1 MRRWPVALC
10 FVMSVFVLTS
20 VALNAQTDAP
30 DGQAPALNL
39 SRLRGFVITLALGDV
54 QPGSSQGT
62 FTPAATKA
70 LADMKDFLPYKS
82 YRPLDT
88 IWLIGLSWPHQTLA
102 GVDGQKHELYMRAL
116 VVSPTI
122 LKVDMLRLWDAAPAA
137 PQKTPTP
144 TLTNTSLLIDTSFT
158 INVGETVVVGTS
170 RLDGGR
176 ALILLVTAAAR

>member
-10 FVMSVFVLTS
+10 FVVSIFTLMA
-20 VALNAQTDAP
+20 VALHAQNDAP
-30 DGQAPALNL
+30 DGQVPAANL

-62 FTPAATKA
+62 FTPAAAKA

-82 YRPLDT
+82 YRQLDT
-88 IWLIGLSWPHQTLA
+88 TWLIGLSWPHQILE
-102 GVDGQKHELYMRAL
+102 GVDGQKHELYMRVLA
-116 VVSPTI
+116 VSPTTI
-122 LKVDMLRLWDAAPAA
+122 KVDMLRLWDTASAT

-144 TLTNTSLLIDTSFT
+144 ALTNTSLLIDTSFT